1 MDFSPPKIINATL
14 WYAGKQLRYTKGE
27 PVGNVQLQ
35 AIIFEESDLNV
46 SSLVADLST
55 LNARPE
61 YGNAYKNIDMSESN
75 RLLFDI
81 KCNKLPENLYNCSW
95 SNLLMILPST
105 TTPEI
110 RLSALDNLTNKMNES
125 YTLPIVFDNTKPT
138 ITAIRSG
145 IADSHGR
152 YWVGSGNN
160 TIYVDITE
168 SGSGFYEKK
177 LFLDVGGFG
186 RQPFYTSSTLIFPL
200 NCTEGWTCTFPFLN
214 VVTAYSSG
222 AVISASIIGTSTD
235 DANNPVEGSAIVGF
249 YYDKDAPQILSI
261 QNSSICP
268 TAPND
273 IEISINVSERYSG
286 GVKLTFSAPN
296 ISSAMFPQ
304 TVDCEETSITG
315 IWTCDIVIGSL
326 VTIYTDGA
334 INITLEDRAGNR
346 NSTLLRQEVCEA
358 TPGVPPNVVK
368 RVSGVNLFPASGV
381 DRFVAGKIPFP
392 LFWQP
397 SPKFDSGTAQIQD
410 IKIDGC
416 VPSFGT
422 VSDAYI
428 VTPLN
433 MVDPIF
439 GMKVSLSP
447 EQLSVAG
454 KHNDSVSMTCK
465 LAMIIRSGP
474 RVYQEPEIEEV
485 TFEVP
490 LYNTMFGELNE
501 SMQRK
506 MREINQSISDL
517 ESKISDMEDTVE
529 GLTWFCTII
538 ELVMKLVMFLQVLKI
553 VAYALGWV
561 IFAIFAPWGTV
572 GAYEAGGEV
581 YYWPCLIADYVTTTT
596 ITNLW
601 QIDFNP
607 FSLIEPGGAVTAAY
621 SGAFSPTFLTSPG
634 VITKLLCGIFT
645 CRLTEV
651 NNFIELYG
659 HAFRDNLGQKDM
671 NVFSGSVDGV
681 DNEGKRPDLTAAD
694 FGVEPSGEDVWQSV
708 FGLGDEAF
716 SAYRSYPLA
725 KHTSCLPA
733 QLYALK
739 KERQIHCMHRT
750 CYREMVSA
758 GFPPDMCEKVYAGRE
773 CLYVDGA
780 AYRIVENFIANRV
793 FAGILENVLNQAV
806 IATLSWGMREI
817 GCGYPYGLADIG
829 KAYDNDDTMCGSAPT
844 DSLKKGAWA
853 LVCGSMVMTALYID
867 LGDWIGWDDF
877 RNAYISSLGN
887 PDYCTM

>member
-529 GLTWFCTII
+529 GLTWFCTVI

-553 VAYALGWV
+553 VAYIIGWV
-561 IFAIFAPWGTV
+561 VYAVYAVFGSA
-572 GAYEAGGEV
+572 GAHEAGGEI

-596 ITNLW
+596 IMNLW

-607 FSLIEPGGAVTAAY
+607 FAVLGEEGY
-621 SGAFSPTFLTSPG
+621 GPFSKTFLTSPG
-634 VITKLLCGIFT
+634 VIVKYLCGVFT

-659 HAFRDNLGQKDM
+659 HAFGDNMGQNDM
-671 NVFSGSVDGV
+671 DVFSGSVDGV
-681 DNEGKRPDLTAAD
+681 DNEGKRPANLTRVD
-694 FGVEPSGEDVWQSV
+694 FGANPGRDTVWQSL

-793 FAGILENVLNQAV
+793 FAGILENLLNQL
-806 IATLSWGMREI
+806 ATASLSFGMRKLN
-817 GCGYPYGLADIG
+817 CGYPYGIADISTAYSNDDNRCGNGAG
-829 KAYDNDDTMCGSAPT
+829 KALTWGAQALYCGA
-844 DSLKKGAWA
+844 
-853 LVCGSMVMTALYID
+853 MVMTALYID

-877 RNAYISSLGN
+877 RNAYLSSLGN